1 MNTWQIR
8 DGHSLGAV
16 VHSPTQIET
25 SRRTERAIGGRKQIP
40 SNPRRSMIPLL
51 LALFATL
58 LLLAANALGSV
69 TASISGT
76 VTDPSGAALVG
87 AMVTATN
94 VETGIVQTL
103 HTNQQG
109 YFTFPSL
116 ALGHYDVAVQQ
127 SGFRPFR
134 ETGLLLDVNSALT
147 VDVVMKVGDVKEA
160 VTVSSTAVHVET
172 STTQLGEVISGNEM
186 TSVPLVSRSYTDLL
200 SLQPGVS
207 SSSSGIGGGG
217 GGVAS
222 AGGSNFVAAGFSVT
236 PVSGS
241 LNAGN
246 LSVNGMR
253 EANNG
258 FLLNGAIVQEA
269 GFGGTAVIPN
279 LDSIAEFRIITNNF
293 DAEYGNY
300 SGGQINVITKSG
312 TNGFHGDLFEFLRN
326 TNLDARGYLDP
337 ARAAYHQNQFGGTIG
352 GPIKR
357 DKLFFF
363 GDYQGNRVVQ
373 GVSTGKIPVPTTAEA
388 NNGDFS
394 IPAANDAFATLQ
406 TLSGV
411 SGNVPVPKLV
421 NGSYW
426 AGVLAGQFNYGV
438 TAGEPYYFQATDYN
452 PVTNAQYGVSCTT
465 SAQCVFPGGQIPTT
479 AFSSISNNL
488 LKYIPATA
496 NGVFS
501 TSANSQRIRDDKTS
515 GRVDANSHFGMISAY
530 YFFDDYTLHN
540 PYTPASS
547 IPGFGSVGTGRAQV
561 INVGDTKAFGSSSVN
576 ELRLQYVRSRNVTN
590 PSGGVGVTTLS
601 QLGITGVTPLNPAV
615 QGVPEI
621 DLNSFQFGT
630 LSRIF
635 GLTENTF
642 QVLDNYR
649 KLVGK
654 HTLSFGGAYHYTQL
668 QEKLRN
674 IENGNYQFFGSET
687 GLDFADF
694 VLGAPTSFL
703 QGQTPASNG
712 RSKYMGLYGQD
723 SWRTTSNLTLNY
735 GLRWEFATPWYE
747 QQDELETI
755 VPGLQSN
762 VFPNSPTGWVF
773 PGDPGIHRTL
783 APTRYNNFAPRLGL
797 AYSPNGGS
805 GWLGKLTGAGQTSI
819 RAAYG
824 LFYTS
829 FEGATDFNE
838 IGDAP
843 YGDFYGTPFPPTFA
857 NPYLSRVDGV
867 TTHTSP
873 FPIQLPVPKN
883 FDFAG
888 LGYLPIGSSPGFYY
902 KNRLPYAEQY
912 ELSIQRQFSSSTLL
926 TLSYVGTQA
935 HRLLSTQ
942 EANPGNPQLCLD
954 LAAAG
959 ATQVGNPTTTCGAN
973 GENATYVLP
982 AGIAAPAEAVTA
994 GLVTTGTC
1002 ASGSGTCNEVV
1013 GTRGTFPFSKSTGLP
1028 PNLTTGAV
1036 NFTSDGYFITNGSSA
1051 YNSLQ
1056 INLRHTAKAL
1066 TFLAGYTF
1074 SKSLDDSSAYGEQV
1088 NPFNPKLSR
1097 GLSAFDQAHNFV
1109 FSYSYN
1115 LPFDKLGGPKRLT
1128 NGWQLSGITRFA
1140 TGVPVIL
1147 YETDDNSLLGT
1158 AFAGPLPI
1166 GMDVPIF
1173 TGTSI
1178 HRLDPRATGNYF
1190 DSSQFTAEPA
1200 GTLGRQR
1207 RFFHGPGQNDWDMTL
1222 LKNTRLTESMKLDI
1236 RADFY
1241 NLFNH
1246 TQFNAV
1252 NGNFSSGSFGSV
1264 LSVQP
1269 SRIGQLSLKLLF

>member
-1 MNTWQIR
+1 MGSRQIR
-8 DGHSLGAV
+8 YGQSLAAV
-16 VHSPTQIET
+16 VLSATQIER
-25 SRRTERAIGGRKQIP
+25 SRRAERAVGGRKQVP
-40 SNPRRSMIPLL
+40 SNRCRSMMPLV
-51 LALFATL
+51 LALFASL
-58 LLLAANALGSV
+58 LLFGGSALGSV
-69 TASISGT
+69 TASITGT

-87 AMVTATN
+87 ATVTATN
-94 VETGIVQTL
+94 VETGIAQTL

-116 ALGHYDVAVQQ
+116 ALGHYDVEVQQ
-127 SGFRPFR
+127 SGFRPFH

-200 SLQPGVS
+200 ALQPGVS
-207 SSSSGIGGGG
+207 SASSGIGGGG

-222 AGGSNFVAAGFSVT
+222 GSNFVAAGFSVT

-258 FLLNGAIVQEA
+258 FLLNGAVVQEA

-312 TNGFHGDLFEFLRN
+312 TNGYHGDLFEFLRN

-337 ARAAYHQNQFGGTIG
+337 ARAAYHQNQFGGTFG

-363 GDYQGNRVVQ
+363 ADYQGNRVVQ
-373 GVSTGKIPVPTTAEA
+373 GVSTGHIPVPTTAEVG
-388 NNGDFS
+388 GDFS
-394 IPAANDAFATLQ
+394 IPAASDAFATLQ
-406 TLSGV
+406 TLPGV
-411 SGNVPVPKLV
+411 TGHVPVPKLV

-426 AGVLAGQFNYGV
+426 ATQLQAAFNNPNITAGV
-438 TAGEPYYFQATDYN
+438 TPYYYQATDYN
-452 PVTNAQYGVSCTT
+452 PLTNAPYGVDCTT
-465 SAQCVFPGGQIPTT
+465 SAQCVFLGGQIPTI

-488 LKYIPATA
+488 LKYIPITDS
-496 NGVFS
+496 GVFS

-515 GRVDANSHFGMISAY
+515 GRVDANSHFGMISGY
-530 YFFDDYTLHN
+530 YFFDQYTLSN

-547 IPGFGSVGTGRAQV
+547 VPGFGSLGTGRAQV
-561 INVGDTKAFGSSSVN
+561 INLGDTKAFGNSSVN
-576 ELRLQYVRSRNVTN
+576 EFRVQFVRTRNVTN
-590 PSGGVGVTTLS
+590 PSGGVGVTTLN
-601 QLGITGVTPLNPAV
+601 QLGITGVTPLDPSV

-635 GLTENTF
+635 GLTENTY
-642 QVLDNYR
+642 QILDNYR
-649 KLVGK
+649 RVVGK
-654 HTLSFGGAYHYTQL
+654 HTLSFGGSYHYTQL

-674 IENGNYQFFGSET
+674 IENGNYQFFGGET

-712 RSKYMGLYGQD
+712 RSKYMGLFGQD

-747 QQDELETI
+747 QHDELETI
-755 VPGLQSN
+755 VPGLQSK

-773 PGDPGIHRTL
+773 PGDPGIPRTL

-797 AYSPNGGS
+797 AYSPSRGN
-805 GWLGKLTGAGQTSI
+805 GWLGKLFGAGQTSI
-819 RAAYG
+819 RAGYG

-873 FPIQLPVPKN
+873 FPIQLPVPQN

-942 EANPGNPQLCLD
+942 EANPGNPALCLD

-959 ATQVGNPTTTCGAN
+959 ATQVGNFPTTCGAG

-982 AGIAAPAEAVTA
+982 PGIAAPTEAVTA

-1013 GTRGTFPFSKSTGLP
+1013 GTRGTFPFTKSTGLP

-1036 NFTSDGYFITNGSSA
+1036 NFTSNGYFITNGTSA
-1051 YNSLQ
+1051 YNSVQ

-1097 GLSAFDQAHNFV
+1097 GLSAFDQTHNFV

-1140 TGVPVIL
+1140 TGVPVIM

-1190 DSSQFTAEPA
+1190 DASQFTAEPI
-1200 GTLGRQR
+1200 GTLGTQR
-1207 RFFHGPGQNDWDMTL
+1207 RFFHGPGQNDWDMTV
-1222 LKNTRLTESMKLDI
+1222 LKNTRLTETMKLEI

-1252 NGNFSSGSFGSV
+1252 NGNFSSSTFGSV
-1264 LSVQP
+1264 LSTQQP
-1269 SRIGQLSLKLLF
+1269 RIGQVSLKLLF

>member
-1 MNTWQIR
+1 
-8 DGHSLGAV
+8 
-16 VHSPTQIET
+16 
-25 SRRTERAIGGRKQIP
+25 
-40 SNPRRSMIPLL
+40 
-51 LALFATL
+51 
-58 LLLAANALGSV
+58 
-69 TASISGT
+69 
-76 VTDPSGAALVG
+76 
-87 AMVTATN
+87 
-94 VETGIVQTL
+94 
-103 HTNQQG
+103 
-109 YFTFPSL
+109 
-116 ALGHYDVAVQQ
+116 
-127 SGFRPFR
+127 
-134 ETGLLLDVNSALT
+134 
-147 VDVVMKVGDVKEA
+147 
-160 VTVSSTAVHVET
+160 
-172 STTQLGEVISGNEM
+172 
-186 TSVPLVSRSYTDLL
+186 
-200 SLQPGVS
+200 
-207 SSSSGIGGGG
+207 
-217 GGVAS
+217 
-222 AGGSNFVAAGFSVT
+222 
-236 PVSGS
+236 
-241 LNAGN
+241 
-246 LSVNGMR
+246 MR

-363 GDYQGNRVVQ
+363 ADYQGNRVVQ
-373 GVSTGKIPVPTTAEA
+373 GVSTGRIPVPTTAETT
-388 NNGDFS
+388 GDFS
-394 IPAANDAFATLQ
+394 HVLNSAGQIAMTGTVNSAGDSAPGGTNWASV
-406 TLSGV
+406 LSG
-411 SGNVPVPKLV
+411 L
-421 NGSYW
+421 
-426 AGVLAGQFNYGV
+426 LQGQPIS
-438 TAGEPYYFQATDYN
+438 AGEPYYT
-452 PVTNAQYGVSCTT
+452 PGCTT
-465 SAQCVFPGGQIPTT
+465 ATCVFPGAQIPVSG
-479 AFSSISNNL
+479 ANSVLSPISANL

-496 NGVFS
+496 SGVFS

-515 GRVDANSHFGMISAY
+515 GRVDANSHFGMLSAY
-530 YFFDDYTLHN
+530 YFLDDYTLNN

-547 IPGFGSVGTGRAQV
+547 IPGFGSLGTGKAQV
-561 INVGDTKAFGSSSVN
+561 INLGDTKAIGNSSVN
-576 ELRLQYVRSRNVTN
+576 EFRLQFVRSRNVTS

-601 QLGITGVTPLNPAV
+601 QLGITGVTPLDPAV

-621 DLNSFQFGT
+621 DFNSFQFGT

-674 IENGNYQFFGSET
+674 IENGNYQFFGGET
-687 GLDFADF
+687 GIDFADF
-694 VLGAPTSFL
+694 LLGAPSSFL

-747 QQDELETI
+747 QHDELETI
-755 VPGLQSN
+755 VPGLQSK
-762 VFPNSPTGWVF
+762 VFPNSPAGWVF
-773 PGDPGIHRTL
+773 PGDPGIPRTL

-797 AYSPNGGS
+797 AYSPNGGT
-805 GWLGKLTGAGQTSI
+805 GWFGKLTGAGQTSI

-843 YGDFYGTPFPPTFA
+843 YGDFYGSSFPPTFA
-857 NPYLSRVDGV
+857 NPYLSRVDGA
-867 TTHTSP
+867 TTHTVP
-873 FPIQLPVPKN
+873 FPIQLPVPQN

-888 LGYLPIGSSPGFYY
+888 LGYLPIGSSPGFWY

-912 ELSIQRQFSSSTLL
+912 ELSIQRQFASSTLL

-942 EANPGNPQLCLD
+942 EANPGNPALCLA
-954 LAAAG
+954 LQAYGCGPNAENNTYLLPPGVAPPAA
-959 ATQVGNPTTTCGAN
+959 
-973 GENATYVLP
+973 
-982 AGIAAPAEAVTA
+982 AVTA
-994 GLVTTGTC
+994 GLVPNPTTC
-1002 ASGSGTCNEVV
+1002 ANNSGQCQVV
-1013 GTRGTFPFSKSTGLP
+1013 GTRSTFPFSQPTGLA

-1036 NFTSDGYFITNGSSA
+1036 NFTSDGYFITNGASA

-1097 GLSAFDQAHNFV
+1097 GLSAFDQTHNFV

-1147 YETDDNSLLGT
+1147 FETDDNSLLGT

-1190 DSSQFTAEPA
+1190 DASQFTAEPL
-1200 GTLGRQR
+1200 GTLGTQR
-1207 RFFHGPGQNDWDMTL
+1207 RFFNGPGQNDWDMTV
-1222 LKNTRLTESMKLDI
+1222 LKSTRLTETMKLEI

-1252 NGNFSSGSFGSV
+1252 NGNCGNTAPGQPCSNASFGSV

-1269 SRIGQLSLKLLF
+1269 SRIGQFSLKLLF